1 MEQLKNSMDESCKE
15 AVQEY
20 HFIVV
25 KQLTDLK
32 QQLDESRLRNEA
44 LDHTVAVIAK
54 KLEQISHGKDEQ
66 SKAVEQQWLD
76 KIKMI
81 CERFD
86 SFTKEKNKELQL
98 KQDLLEKRD
107 IESSKKDAGRKEE
120 IELLTN
126 KIQNLEMKLE
136 MKFRDEDKSQKM
148 IVEQCTMMK
157 GELNKMRIEMDHE
170 TQKQNQNLMSE
181 VSTLKKAVV
190 KLEKSKERLEY
201 DYEKKLSHII
211 KNKDME
217 IKALHL
223 QLQKQKNELYTSLS
237 IKKQN
242 EVDNIVSILEERYK
256 TLLAETEAMSE
267 SKIQEY
273 LMRIAILEDQ
283 VLNMKKFEST
293 L

>member
-1 MEQLKNSMDESCKE
+1 MEQLKNSMDESYKE

-20 HFIVV
+20 HFTVM
-25 KQLTDLK
+25 KQLADLK
-32 QQLDESRLRNEA
+32 QQLDESRLRNET

-76 KIKMI
+76 KIKVI

-148 IVEQCTMMK
+148 IVEQYTMMK

-242 EVDNIVSILEERYK
+242 EVDNIVSILEDRYK

-283 VLNMKKFEST
+283 VLNMKKFESS

>member
-1 MEQLKNSMDESCKE
+1 MNDYLSSSISQLTTDVTTLKAKLKEMEQLKNSMDESCKE

-136 MKFRDEDKSQKM
+136 MKFRDVFLCKS
-148 IVEQCTMMK
+148 
-157 GELNKMRIEMDHE
+157 
-170 TQKQNQNLMSE
+170 
-181 VSTLKKAVV
+181 
-190 KLEKSKERLEY
+190 
-201 DYEKKLSHII
+201 
-211 KNKDME
+211 
-217 IKALHL
+217 
-223 QLQKQKNELYTSLS
+223 
-237 IKKQN
+237 
-242 EVDNIVSILEERYK
+242 
-256 TLLAETEAMSE
+256 
-267 SKIQEY
+267 
-273 LMRIAILEDQ
+273 
-283 VLNMKKFEST
+283 
-293 L
+293 

>member
-1 MEQLKNSMDESCKE
+1 MEQLKNSMDESYKE

-20 HFIVV
+20 HFIVM

-54 KLEQISHGKDEQ
+54 KLEQISNGKVRSRTFICKMRTARYILKDEQ

-136 MKFRDEDKSQKM
+136 MKFRDVFLCKS
-148 IVEQCTMMK
+148 
-157 GELNKMRIEMDHE
+157 
-170 TQKQNQNLMSE
+170 
-181 VSTLKKAVV
+181 
-190 KLEKSKERLEY
+190 
-201 DYEKKLSHII
+201 
-211 KNKDME
+211 
-217 IKALHL
+217 
-223 QLQKQKNELYTSLS
+223 
-237 IKKQN
+237 
-242 EVDNIVSILEERYK
+242 
-256 TLLAETEAMSE
+256 
-267 SKIQEY
+267 
-273 LMRIAILEDQ
+273 
-283 VLNMKKFEST
+283 
-293 L
+293 

>member
-1 MEQLKNSMDESCKE
+1 MEQLKNSMDESYKQ

-32 QQLDESRLRNEA
+32 QQLEESRLRNEA

-54 KLEQISHGKDEQ
+54 KLEQINYGK
-66 SKAVEQQWLD
+66 
-76 KIKMI
+76 
-81 CERFD
+81 
-86 SFTKEKNKELQL
+86 
-98 KQDLLEKRD
+98 
-107 IESSKKDAGRKEE
+107 
-120 IELLTN
+120 
-126 KIQNLEMKLE
+126 
-136 MKFRDEDKSQKM
+136 EDKSQKM
-148 IVEQCTMMK
+148 IVEQYTMMK

-273 LMRIAILEDQ
+273 LM
-283 VLNMKKFEST
+283 VLSAVNFI
-293 L
+293 

>member
-1 MEQLKNSMDESCKE
+1 
-15 AVQEY
+15 
-20 HFIVV
+20 
-25 KQLTDLK
+25 
-32 QQLDESRLRNEA
+32 
-44 LDHTVAVIAK
+44 
-54 KLEQISHGKDEQ
+54 
-66 SKAVEQQWLD
+66 
-76 KIKMI
+76 
-81 CERFD
+81 
-86 SFTKEKNKELQL
+86 
-98 KQDLLEKRD
+98 
-107 IESSKKDAGRKEE
+107 
-120 IELLTN
+120 
-126 KIQNLEMKLE
+126 
-136 MKFRDEDKSQKM
+136 M

-273 LMRIAILEDQ
+273 LM
-283 VLNMKKFEST
+283 VLSAVNFI
-293 L
+293 